1 MLCRNN
7 EDVLSGREQVCI
19 KREGEIE
26 DQVKKLKMCELL
38 VQQQENAC
46 AQREKCVGDKEVRLM
61 GTKTSL
67 NKRTEELGKREDVFT
82 RREQEIAVA
91 LRNMQ
96 AGERNCDAKLKKF
109 EDDTKKLSKVEREM
123 KLLEKN
129 VSNREE
135 VCKQREGSLIG
146 REASCKLLKSEVCCL
161 SNTMNDRKQAC
172 ERLID
177 SAKVRSKELRE
188 GEVMW
193 AKREEDLASR
203 IVNVTEREN

>member
-1 MLCRNN
+1 
-7 EDVLSGREQVCI
+7 
-19 KREGEIE
+19 
-26 DQVKKLKMCELL
+26 
-38 VQQQENAC
+38 
-46 AQREKCVGDKEVRLM
+46 
-61 GTKTSL
+61 
-67 NKRTEELGKREDVFT
+67 
-82 RREQEIAVA
+82 
-91 LRNMQ
+91 MQ

-129 VSNREE
+129 VSDREE
-135 VCKQREGSLIG
+135 VCKQRKGSLIG
-146 REASCKLLKSEVCCL
+146 REASCKLLKREVCRL

-177 SAKVRSKELRE
+177 SAKVRSSKELRE